1 MDIAQSCGKTNV
13 AVASRSTFAPIA
25 SCTPSVAIYVVRE
38 TSYELISLTIT
49 AGSGDQ
55 PQSSQ
60 SGIAYLSF

>member
-38 TSYELISLTIT
+38 N
-49 AGSGDQ
+49 
-55 PQSSQ
+55 
-60 SGIAYLSF
+60 FV